1 MSKKFGNS
9 VFSKTSAVVLG
20 GLLIG
25 CGVEEKVDPE
35 PIVLAQAT
43 PAEILTTTTD
53 SSVIADTMSSAKSM
67 TNVKYGD
74 AEAIFRKGRYK
85 EAAEMFGS
93 YVTTN
98 PRDAQGQYMLG
109 LSAWKSGDRGQAE
122 QALRRA
128 VELDSGNVKI
138 QTNLGRVL
146 LEQGRAEAALQH
158 AEKAVEL
165 SPESHEVWRVL
176 GNVRSELGS
185 SEEAIDAYRQAIVR
199 NPKDAWSMNNYG
211 LVLIKMGRYEEA
223 LLPLARAVEINPRSP
238 LFQNNLGV
246 AFERSGYLGGA
257 RNAFNAAVEADS
269 TFTKA
274 KISLER
280 VVTRLGDSEGDTIDS
295 SSLAQAFV
303 EQIERWRNER

>member
-9 VFSKTSAVVLG
+9 VFSKTSAVLLG
-20 GLLIG
+20 GLLVG

-43 PAEILTTTTD
+43 PAEMVTTTTD
-53 SSVIADTMSSAKSM
+53 SSVIADTVTSTKSM

-93 YVTTN
+93 YVATKPN
-98 PRDAQGQYMLG
+98 DAQGQYMLG

-211 LVLIKMGRYEEA
+211 LVLIKLGRYEEA

-257 RNAFNAAVEADS
+257 RNAFNAALEADS

-280 VVTRLGDSEGDTIDS
+280 VQTRLGEQEGDTIDL
-295 SSLAQAFV
+295 SSLAMSFV
-303 EQIERWRNER
+303 NEVERWRNGR

>member
-1 MSKKFGNS
+1 
-9 VFSKTSAVVLG
+9 
-20 GLLIG
+20 
-25 CGVEEKVDPE
+25 
-35 PIVLAQAT
+35 
-43 PAEILTTTTD
+43 
-53 SSVIADTMSSAKSM
+53 
-67 TNVKYGD
+67 
-74 AEAIFRKGRYK
+74 
-85 EAAEMFGS
+85 
-93 YVTTN
+93 
-98 PRDAQGQYMLG
+98 
-109 LSAWKSGDRGQAE
+109 
-122 QALRRA
+122 
-128 VELDSGNVKI
+128 
-138 QTNLGRVL
+138 
-146 LEQGRAEAALQH
+146 
-158 AEKAVEL
+158 
-165 SPESHEVWRVL
+165 VL